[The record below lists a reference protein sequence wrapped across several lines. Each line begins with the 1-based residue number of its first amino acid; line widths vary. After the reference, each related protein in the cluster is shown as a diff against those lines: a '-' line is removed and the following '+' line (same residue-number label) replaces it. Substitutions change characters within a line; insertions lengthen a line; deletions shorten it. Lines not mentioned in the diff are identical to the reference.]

1 MLFRSRASCLGPGF
15 IRVCSSVGQS
25 TRLISVGS
33 MVQIHPDPP
42 ESRGCSSAGRAPAL
56 QAGGHRF
63 DPVHLHQLATK
74 WMAQARN
81 CDGSW
86 PVRFLQWIACRS
98 LTIQRV
104 EISNV
109 LMDGAQAQV
118 DRHSSM
124 IASNTQTSTNASSK
138 KFGITR
144 KYSKSTQ
151 VDFQSLTTPSAEGVK
166 VIGSSD

>member
-1 MLFRSRASCLGPGF
+1 M
-15 IRVCSSVGQS
+15 IR
-25 TRLISVGS
+25 RGS
-33 MVQIHPDPP
+33 LVRIQPDPP
-42 ESRGCSSAGRAPAL
+42 PIGGCSSAGRAPAL

-74 WMAQARN
+74 RMAQARN

-109 LMDGAQAQV
+109 LMDCVQAQV
-118 DRHSSM
+118 GQHSSM